1 MKIGYF
7 ISHYPYSGDYSDY
20 FCGGTGAVA
29 TNLAKKISERD
40 HEVSVF
46 TTSKTKKNEINNTD
60 KINIYRYGAS
70 FRIADAYISL
80 KLLTMPL
87 KYKLDMVHAH
97 MGNAPAPIAAWLYSK
112 LKNKPLVVTYHGDQQ
127 DNYGDYLRRN
137 SVKLYNKTFAKLIL
151 KSADVIISPSEPFI
165 KESKFLPVFIDKVV
179 VIPNGI
185 DKKEVLINITKDE
198 CRKELGIPT
207 DHILFLFVG
216 SLSKYKG
223 PDVLLKAAEIVIKKI
238 PKSTFVFVGN
248 GQMASEL
255 KLTARKLNLCENI
268 KFAGFVDNNTKYKYF
283 KAADVFTLPST
294 LNTEVFPIV
303 LLEASASK
311 LPMVVSDLETFNCI
325 IKNEINGIVTRRN
338 DYNNLADSL
347 IKLALNGK
355 LVSEMSKNAYE
366 NVSKFSWDKI
376 ADETEKIYNRLT

>member
-1 MKIGYF
+1 
-7 ISHYPYSGDYSDY
+7 
-20 FCGGTGAVA
+20 
-29 TNLAKKISERD
+29 
-40 HEVSVF
+40 
-46 TTSKTKKNEINNTD
+46 
-60 KINIYRYGAS
+60 
-70 FRIADAYISL
+70 
-80 KLLTMPL
+80 
-87 KYKLDMVHAH
+87 

-127 DNYGDYLRRN
+127 DNYGDSLRRN

-294 LNTEVFPIV
+294 LSTEVFPIV

-338 DYNNLADSL
+338 DYNNLADTL